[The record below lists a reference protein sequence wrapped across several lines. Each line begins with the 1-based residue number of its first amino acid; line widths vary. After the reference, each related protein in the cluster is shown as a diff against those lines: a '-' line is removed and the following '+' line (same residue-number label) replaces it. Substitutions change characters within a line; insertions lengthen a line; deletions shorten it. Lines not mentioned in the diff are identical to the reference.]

1 MNPATDPCVV
11 SSREKLKYLDQFN
24 ALNPVNG
31 QVRFIFRALLFLG
44 RIPGS
49 ANY

>member
-1 MNPATDPCVV
+1 MNPNIDPCVV

-31 QVRFIFRALLFLG
+31 QVRPA
-44 RIPGS
+44 S
-49 ANY
+49 AHIC